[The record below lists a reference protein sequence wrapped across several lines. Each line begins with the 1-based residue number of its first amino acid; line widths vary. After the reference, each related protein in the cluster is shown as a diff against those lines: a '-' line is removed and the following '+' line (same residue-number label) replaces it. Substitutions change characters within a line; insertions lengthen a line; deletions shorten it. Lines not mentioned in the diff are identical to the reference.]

1 MTVAIATYSH
11 DPYLLEV
18 RTGFAGRF
26 LCEHGFHDFSRWQR
40 VPGTLTEGRKR
51 IEVTLQVRECV
62 RPSCGFAEKKL
73 L

>member
-1 MTVAIATYSH
+1 MTVCLQTLPN

-18 RTGFAGRF
+18 RSGLIGRL
-26 LCEHGFHDFSRWQR
+26 LCEHGFHSFSRWRR
-40 VPGTLTEGRKR
+40 VDGTMTQGRKQVA
-51 IEVTLQVRECV
+51 VTIQLRECV